1 MKFNLILFAGFL
13 LLATTCRLPS
23 DPIGEIKIIKRL
35 DTINTGGNCLDL
47 DVNDSTLVAAA
58 NFNGFFVYQLYD
70 SSNKLNPK
78 EVFHGY
84 DLDPNIADNQIEKV
98 ILSKSQDIMVLLD
111 QYDKI
116 YVNRLDGSPVFFLGD
131 ESWDCLGGAWTDVV
145 IDDQDTKIKILTLIN
160 HGVQPPEEEAG
171 LDLYSKSIGW
181 QSIENYTPFSPDN
194 LSFNKCEFSLNL
206 HDETD
211 KMYFDDGLLAI
222 GIGEQ
227 GVKVYNQLENSTCFK
242 KIESESLVNDFH
254 INISSDL
261 TISGYSWI
269 GKSISANLN
278 ANTAKILVVL
288 ELQEQPTGISNLEF
302 FDPENNLINF
312 VFDEQNGEGDGNRVW
327 LEKIDE
333 QIYMIKYYSDT
344 EIARFQFN
352 ISGTEVLSDLN
363 KLFFPIIDFNYTGDY
378 EADKSSCEY
387 GILLGGY
394 GGIYEPAGGLSPN
407 EFSSFDTPGSVN
419 NIFMQNSTV
428 FAGLSASNGCKM
440 AVLGSAG
447 NLLNITQFASGY
459 SIRGIHNHNG
469 LLALAAGHDGVL
481 LYDWNSTEI
490 SFKGRIDM
498 PYANAVKVL
507 NNIIYVATED
517 GIEIIEIDN
526 LQ

>member
-1 MKFNLILFAGFL
+1 M
-13 LLATTCRLPS
+13 ATTCRLPS
-23 DPIGEIKIIKRL
+23 DPIGKIKIIKRL
-35 DTINTGGNCLDL
+35 DTINTGGDCLDL
-47 DVNDSTLVAAA
+47 DVNDSILVAAA
-58 NFNGFFVYQLYD
+58 NFNGFFIYQLYD

-111 QYDKI
+111 RYDKI
-116 YVNRLDGSPVFFLGD
+116 YVNRFDGSPVFFLGD
-131 ESWDCLGGAWTDVV
+131 EVNECLGGAWTDVV
-145 IDDQDTKIKILTLIN
+145 IDDQDSKIKIITLVN
-160 HGVQPPEEEAG
+160 HGFQPPEEEAG

-181 QSIENYTPFSPDN
+181 QSINNLNPFSPEYN
-194 LSFNKCEFSLNL
+194 LSFDKCEFSLNL
-206 HDETD
+206 HNETD

-227 GVKVYNQLENSTCFK
+227 GVKVFNQLENSTCFK
-242 KIESESLVNDFH
+242 KIESESLINDFN
-254 INISSDL
+254 INISSEL
-261 TISGYSWI
+261 TISGFSWI
-269 GKSISANLN
+269 GKSISANIEEDT
-278 ANTAKILVVL
+278 ANVLLVL
-288 ELQEQPTGISNLEF
+288 ELQGVPSGIDNLEF
-302 FDPENNLINF
+302 IDPDNNSINI
-312 VFDEQNGEGDGNRVW
+312 VFDTQNGEGDGNRVW
-327 LEKIDE
+327 FEKVDE
-333 QIYMIKYYSDT
+333 QIYLVKYYSDT

-352 ISGTEVLSDLN
+352 ISGIEVLSDLN
-363 KLFFPIIDFNYTGDY
+363 KLFFPIIDFNHTGDY
-378 EADKSSCEY
+378 EADKGSCEY

-407 EFSSFDTPGSVN
+407 EFISFDAPGSVN

-428 FAGLSASNGCKM
+428 FAGLSANNGCKM

-459 SIRGIHNHNG
+459 SIRGIHSYNG

-490 SFKGRIDM
+490 SFKGRIDT
-498 PYANAVKVL
+498 PYANAVKVR

-517 GIEIIEIDN
+517 GIEIIQIDR
-526 LQ
+526 